1 MWEWLVNYGGFLGL
15 PSAKD
20 IYSLPGRYR
29 QWRQE
34 GRDAEIERE
43 RDLNNLYREQR
54 KGLIPPDPQNTEEDF
69 QIYMGPPDSSTGG
82 GRWSNQ
88 LPLETKEEFEK
99 RMLLEK
105 LQRGGGGFS
114 I

>member
-1 MWEWLVNYGGFLGL
+1 
-15 PSAKD
+15 
-20 IYSLPGRYR
+20 
-29 QWRQE
+29 
-34 GRDAEIERE
+34 
-43 RDLNNLYREQR
+43 
-54 KGLIPPDPQNTEEDF
+54 
-69 QIYMGPPDSSTGG
+69 MGPPDSSTGG